1 MCRTY
6 NPCVLDA
13 NALLKEVDVLK
24 RLLLERDAALAS
36 RDLTIREK
44 DRHIEHL
51 KFQLAKLRRWKF
63 GQASEALES
72 AGQITLSLEEIAAAV
87 ADTLAASTNSEAK
100 TAAAEKGKPVR
111 RRQFPEHFE
120 RIDNRIEPQ
129 VCTCPDCGGAMS
141 ELGAPDVAEVIETKT
156 VTFTVKRHIRPKMRC
171 CKCSTVVQAPAP
183 SRPLE
188 RSFAG
193 ASFLAL
199 ILVWKY
205 GFHVPLYRQ
214 CQIFAHAGL
223 KLSRTTL
230 MQWVGGSTALLGP
243 LVEALA
249 RYVLAGKINA
259 DDTPVKVLAPGRG
272 KTKRGYLWTY
282 VRDGRPWKSRDPPAA
297 WYRYSP
303 DRGGKHPQQHLKSY
317 QGKLQVDAYAGFE
330 ALFVPPSPDRPAN
343 IVEVACW
350 AHVRRGLFE
359 LYEAKKSPTA
369 KEALDRIGKLYE
381 IEAAIRGQSAELRLA
396 ARQRHSVPLL
406 NELHRWMLATRTK
419 VENKSEL
426 AKALDYALKRWQ
438 QLSHFTEDGTLE
450 VDNNI
455 AERSV
460 RGVGIGKKNFMFFGS
475 DCGGERAA
483 IAYSLIE
490 SCKLNHIDPQRYLE
504 YVLARIADH
513 PINRIEELLPWNV
526 ADKLGQPDAVSQA
539 MAA

>member
-1 MCRTY
+1 M
-6 NPCVLDA
+6 LDA
-13 NALLKEVDVLK
+13 NTLPNDVVQLKH
-24 RLLLERDAALAS
+24 LLLERDALVES

-51 KFQLAKLRRWKF
+51 KLQLARLRRWKF

-72 AGQITLSLEEIAAAV
+72 AGQTTLSLEEISAVLADPLNGAAV
-87 ADTLAASTNSEAK
+87 NEA
-100 TAAAEKGKPVR
+100 TAAGVKKARPVR
-111 RRQFPEHFE
+111 RRHFPQHFE
-120 RIDNRIEPQ
+120 RIDNRIEPD
-129 VCTCPDCGGAMS
+129 VCTCPDCGAKMS
-141 ELGAPDVAEVIETKT
+141 ELGLPDVAEVIETKT
-156 VTFTVKRHIRPKMRC
+156 VSFTVKRHIRPKMRC

-183 SRPLE
+183 SKPLQ

-214 CQIFAHAGL
+214 CQIYAHAGL
-223 KLSRTTL
+223 KISRTTL
-230 MQWVGGSTALLGP
+230 MQWVAGSTALLGP

-249 RYVLAGKINA
+249 RYVLAGKVNA
-259 DDTPVKVLAPGRG
+259 DDTPVKVLAPGMG

-282 VRDGRPWKSRDPPAA
+282 VRDGRPWKSPDPPAA

-303 DRGGKHPQQHLKSY
+303 DRKGEHPRQHLGTY

-330 ALFVPPSPDRPAN
+330 ALFMPSAPDRPAK

-359 LYEAKKSPTA
+359 LYQANGSPTA
-369 KEALDRIGKLYE
+369 KEALERIGKLYE
-381 IEAAIRGQSAELRLA
+381 VEDAIRGQAAELRLS
-396 ARQRHSVPLL
+396 ARQQYSVPLL
-406 NELHRWMLATRTK
+406 QELHQWMLVTRAK
-419 VENKSEL
+419 VENRSDL
-426 AKALDYALKRWQ
+426 AKALDYALNRWP
-438 QLSHFTEDGTLE
+438 QLCRFAEDGTLE
-450 VDNNI
+450 ADNNI

-483 IAYSLIE
+483 IAYALIE
-490 SCKLNHIDPQRYLE
+490 TCKLNHIDPQRYLE

-526 ADKLGQPDAVSQA
+526 ADKIGQPGEVTEA

>member
-72 AGQITLSLEEIAAAV
+72 AGQITLSLEEIASAV
-87 ADTLAASTNSEAK
+87 ADTLAVSATSEAK
-100 TAAAEKGKPVR
+100 AAAAEKGKPVR

-120 RIDNRIEPQ
+120 RIDNRIEPE
-129 VCTCPDCGGAMS
+129 VCTCPDCGGSMS
-141 ELGAPDVAEVIETKT
+141 ELGTPDVAEVIETKT

-193 ASFLAL
+193 ASLLAL

-303 DRGGKHPQQHLKSY
+303 DRGGEHPQRHLKSY
-317 QGKLQVDAYAGFE
+317 RGKLQVDAYAGFE

-426 AKALDYALKRWQ
+426 ARALDYALKRWQ

-526 ADKLGQPDAVSQA
+526 ASQ
-539 MAA
+539 MPSLRLAA